1 MESLFILFCKFP
13 QNIHSLSHT
22 YITNMPIIVL
32 SVVFFFK
39 SYPKS
44 ERMSG
49 WKHQKRRDPDGPFHP
64 TPITQE
70 RRKAQC
76 AGITV
81 FVERSQGTWRVFRCE
96 LTSYWLSKLE
106 VIDVHDTLG
115 YANLRSQEIPGG
127 RRAHNLTMKSKWVM
141 GVSRELCVLF
151 LFSCSSIREKNFP
164 SKHTHRQ
171 RHTPL
176 RLTPGKLLRRGFVD
190 MRDCD
195 VVSQNCCL
203 LGGDN
208 KAVLRVCI

>member
-115 YANLRSQEIPGG
+115 YANLRSQD
-127 RRAHNLTMKSKWVM
+127 RRKKS
-141 GVSRELCVLF
+141 L
-151 LFSCSSIREKNFP
+151 
-164 SKHTHRQ
+164 
-171 RHTPL
+171 
-176 RLTPGKLLRRGFVD
+176 
-190 MRDCD
+190 
-195 VVSQNCCL
+195 
-203 LGGDN
+203 
-208 KAVLRVCI
+208 